1 MTCGCPRALGDRK
14 QDARDHQ
21 QDGADEHEGRR
32 DHQQAHLGEQPQT
45 QSREQERRPDGT
57 EQSRDDA
64 FEAGVREDVDDRQ
77 YFIHG
82 IASVHRR
89 TRYHLWLKKPPE
101 APYLEGLMWPLG
113 RPTDTMAS
121 KSGKTGSAGR
131 FGARYGRVARR
142 RVAEIEAETNADHTC
157 PNCGED
163 RVDRRGTGIWQCN
176 YCDYKYTG
184 GSYEP
189 ETPGGKT
196 VRRSIRAALAE
207 DEE

>member
-1 MTCGCPRALGDRK
+1 
-14 QDARDHQ
+14 
-21 QDGADEHEGRR
+21 
-32 DHQQAHLGEQPQT
+32 
-45 QSREQERRPDGT
+45 
-57 EQSRDDA
+57 
-64 FEAGVREDVDDRQ
+64 
-77 YFIHG
+77 
-82 IASVHRR
+82 
-89 TRYHLWLKKPPE
+89 
-101 APYLEGLMWPLG
+101 
-113 RPTDTMAS
+113 MAS

-142 RVAEIEAETNADHTC
+142 RVAEIEAETNEDHTC

-189 ETPGGKT
+189 ETPSGKT